1 MSAPPYLAL
10 RADTS
15 GSATRETSL
24 FVSPSLALRAQL
36 TAWLAALVVLA
47 AALLGQGVWAEVPSQ
62 GRYGDD
68 NIAARLYL
76 EGPPEAGETWMLAL
90 RFTPKSAEWH
100 GYWANPGDAGQG
112 MRLSLDL
119 PEGWEAGEP
128 QYPVPER
135 LLIGS
140 LMNHIYKG
148 AYTVLVP
155 VNVPAGASL
164 ENVPRITGHVEY
176 LACTDVICVPQD
188 ALLEARPGGDFVRWQ
203 AEAAPLLDAA
213 ARFAN
218 PGKVLRIAI
227 PLPATVALVDPH
239 VFIANERLIDHAALQ
254 ILRRAGDVLVAEI
267 PLDERGTGSI
277 DALAGMLAFGDGSG
291 VRFEAVAGEVPQGG
305 EVIAG
310 AAAQLLI
317 PPLWTLI
324 LGALAGGLLLNIM
337 PCVFP
342 ILSLKALS
350 LARAGESEAKARSEG
365 LAYTAGV
372 VLACVALGG
381 LLLALRAAGEQV
393 GWAFQLQEPGVVVAL
408 LVLASVITANF
419 AGVFE
424 VPSFSFTRSGQPA
437 GAFATG
443 LLAAFVATPCTGPF
457 MAAALGAAL
466 LLPVAQAL
474 LLFAM
479 LGLGLALPF
488 LALGFIPALRRM
500 LPRPGAWMERFR
512 RIMAIPMG
520 LTALAL
526 LWLTVQLGGRGFAL
540 FALVLLFGI
549 VLGLWV
555 VGRLQQAGKMA
566 WPAFGLVAA
575 PFLVFGAFALPA
587 SFAAPSVQAK
597 QSLHAPLAFNEAALA
612 EARSRGKPVFLWFT
626 ADWCVTCKVN
636 EGIAIERE
644 EVRAAFEAAGIV
656 TMVGDWTVR
665 NEAITRFLTAKG
677 AAGVPLYLW
686 YPPGDAE
693 PEQLP
698 QVLTP
703 DMLIQRAK
711 SGANGTASGIASVV
725 GSD

>member
-1 MSAPPYLAL
+1 ML
-10 RADTS
+10 
-15 GSATRETSL
+15 
-24 FVSPSLALRAQL
+24 
-36 TAWLAALVVLA
+36 LAALLVLTGARAEVPAKPRYGDANIA
-47 AALLGQGVWAEVPSQ
+47 AALYAEGAPT
-62 GRYGDD
+62 
-68 NIAARLYL
+68 
-76 EGPPEAGETWMLAL
+76 AGETWMLAL
-90 RFTPKSAEWH
+90 RFTPKAAEWH

-112 MRLSLDL
+112 MRLTLDL
-119 PEGWEAGEP
+119 PQGWQAGEP
-128 QYPVPER
+128 QYPVPQR
-135 LLIGS
+135 LVIGS
-140 LMNHIYKG
+140 LMNHIFEG

-155 VNVPAGASL
+155 VKVPAGASVAG
-164 ENVPRITGHVEY
+164 VPRITGHVEY
-176 LACTDVICVPQD
+176 LACTDQICVPQD
-188 ALLEARPGGDFVRWQ
+188 ALLIAQPGGDFARWR
-203 AEAAPLLDAA
+203 AEAAPLIKSP
-213 ARFAN
+213 ARFALA
-218 PGKVLRIAI
+218 GESLQVAI
-227 PLPATVALVDPH
+227 PLPASVALPDPH
-239 VFIANERLIDHAALQ
+239 LFIANERLVAHSAPQVMRRQGDLLVAQ
-254 ILRRAGDVLVAEI
+254 IPLDDYRAGDPAAVSGI
-267 PLDERGTGSI
+267 
-277 DALAGMLAFGDGSG
+277 LAFGDGLG
-291 VRFEAVAGEVPQGG
+291 VRFEAAAGAVPSGG
-305 EVIAG
+305 DIIAG
-310 AAAQLLI
+310 AAASPVI

-350 LARAGESEAKARSEG
+350 LARAGASEAKARSEG

-372 VLACVALGG
+372 VLACVALGAA
-381 LLLALRAAGEQV
+381 LLALRAAGEQV

-424 VPSFSFTRSGQPA
+424 LPSFSFNRSGQPA

-457 MAAALGAAL
+457 MAAAMGAAL
-466 LLPVAQAL
+466 VLPTMQAL
-474 LLFAM
+474 LLFAC

-488 LALGFIPALRRM
+488 LALGFVPALRRM

-512 RIMAIPMG
+512 RIMALPMG

-540 FALVLLFGI
+540 FALVMIFGV

-555 VGRLQQAGKMA
+555 VGRLQRAGKMA

-575 PFLVFGAFALPA
+575 PFLIFGAFALPA
-587 SFAAPSVQAK
+587 SFAAPGEKARA
-597 QSLHAPLAFNEAALA
+597 SLHAPLAFSEAALA
-612 EARSRGKPVFLWFT
+612 EARSSGRPVFVWFT

-636 EGIAIERE
+636 ESVAIERE
-644 EVRAAFEAAGIV
+644 GVRDAFAQAGVI

-665 NEAITRFLTAKG
+665 DEAITRFLTAQG

-686 YPPGDAE
+686 YAPGATA

-703 DMLIQRAK
+703 ETLVQQAK
-711 SGANGTASGIASVV
+711 RRGTRPETASAA